1 MKKEN
6 LIIILLVVSAA
17 ILAALFFGSLE
28 SQKAYAGSS
37 SWEASGDYIMI
48 SGQITTNTQILYVV
62 DVPHQKILAY
72 DVDGAMNKVTLLDV
86 RNLKTA
92 FSSNN

>member
-1 MKKEN
+1 MKKDTI
-6 LIIILLVVSAA
+6 IIILLVVSAA
-17 ILAALFFGSLE
+17 ILGTLFIGSIQ

-37 SWEASGDYIMI
+37 SWEASGDYIMA
-48 SGQITTNTQILYVV
+48 SAQVTVNTQILFVI
-62 DVPHQKILAY
+62 DVPQQKIIAY

-92 FSSNN
+92 FAGQ